1 MSTKNTGKFALAYR
15 VLDESGNAV
24 GVRARIT
31 DDIVLKRG
39 QIVFFNNF
47 EEEINGL
54 VKNEYITSQEA
65 NERIQK
71 RKELDA
77 QYNQETA
84 YSLRAGKLP
93 EGEGLVGSAGASK
106 L

>member
-15 VLDESGNAV
+15 VLDDAGNV
-24 GVRARIT
+24 KGVRARIT

-39 QIVFFNNF
+39 QTVFFNSF
-47 EEEINGL
+47 EEDIQAL
-54 VKNEYITSQEA
+54 VKNNYITSQEA
-65 NERIQK
+65 QERIEK
-71 RKELDA
+71 RKQLDA
-77 QYNQETA
+77 EYGQETA

-93 EGEGLVGSAGASK
+93 ENSTLGK

>member
-15 VLDESGNAV
+15 VLDEQGEV
-24 GVRARIT
+24 KGVRARIT
-31 DDIVLKRG
+31 DDILLKKG
-39 QIVFFNNF
+39 QVVFFNSF
-47 EEEINGL
+47 EEDINAL
-54 VKNEYITSQEA
+54 VKNNYITSVEA

-71 RKELDA
+71 RRELDE
-77 QYNQETA
+77 QYGQETA

-93 EGEGLVGSAGASK
+93 EGQGLVGAAGTSK

>member
-39 QIVFFNNF
+39 QIVFFNSF
-47 EEEINGL
+47 EEDIDAL
-54 VKNEYITSQEA
+54 VKNNYITSQEA

-77 QYNQETA
+77 QYGQETA

-93 EGEGLVGSAGASK
+93 EGEGLAGAAPTTK